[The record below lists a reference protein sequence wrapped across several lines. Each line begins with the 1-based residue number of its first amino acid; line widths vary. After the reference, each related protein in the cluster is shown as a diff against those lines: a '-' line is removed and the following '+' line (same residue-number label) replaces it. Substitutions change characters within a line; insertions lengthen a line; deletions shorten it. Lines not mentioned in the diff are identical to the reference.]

1 MRHERPLLGSER
13 VESQA
18 FRPADVRDRHLTVG
32 RRSQP
37 TGQSPRRPRTR
48 WLCLLIALWCSPLSC
63 GSEHHD
69 FGLSGPFELHT
80 EGLRMQRVRL
90 QLPEMKL
97 VDYTGK
103 EEPDSPEWQVTLRQE
118 PADPSLWRLRLEQT
132 TDVVRRSVEYVIGL
146 EQDDSTSAAL
156 TPVMATEIA
165 VDIDSGVLLYRS
177 QTIEWTIENPLQET
191 TNSVI
196 VGRTALWVLDHL
208 QQVYSTEVLDV
219 CTDYFGHHSDPR
231 GSPYGFGRSVAC
243 INRRIEL
250 DPQDIEA
257 YTLSAWLL
265 WSDWVTWKLYPN
277 RIPDGRGKAE
287 EAIRLIKLGRA
298 ANPANAAYHF
308 DAAQTLEPLARHH
321 RPELMPFVIQYYLY
335 AEALATGTALRVRV
349 RLNLGHRFRQQGQTE
364 EAIRW
369 YQAVLEIDP
378 ENRVAHRYLDK
389 LKGKGEPNIEPDGL
403 II

>member
-1 MRHERPLLGSER
+1 MRRVLL
-13 VESQA
+13 Q
-18 FRPADVRDRHLTVG
+18 
-32 RRSQP
+32 
-37 TGQSPRRPRTR
+37 
-48 WLCLLIALWCSPLSC
+48 
-63 GSEHHD
+63 
-69 FGLSGPFELHT
+69 
-80 EGLRMQRVRL
+80 M
-90 QLPEMKL
+90 PEMKL

-103 EEPDSPEWQVTLRQE
+103 EEADSPDWQVSIRQE
-118 PADPSLWRLRLEQT
+118 PGDTGLWRLSLEQT
-132 TDVVRRSVEYVIGL
+132 TDWVRRRVDYVLFL
-146 EQDDSTSAAL
+146 EREDSTKG
-156 TPVMATEIA
+156 TIIPVIATETA
-165 VDIDSGVLLYRS
+165 LDVNSNVLLYRS
-177 QTIEWTIENPLQET
+177 QTIEWTAEDSLREKTRGIDME
-191 TNSVI
+191 
-196 VGRTALWVLDHL
+196 RTAIWILDHL
-208 QQVYSTEVLDV
+208 QQVYRKEILDV
-219 CTDYFGHHSDPR
+219 CTDYFGHYSDPR
-231 GSPYGFGRSVAC
+231 GSQHGFASSVAC
-243 INRRIEL
+243 IKRRIEI

-389 LKGKGEPNIEPDGL
+389 GSAINKLDNLGSKCAPYLVAPD
-403 II
+403 